1 MSNTILRQKVKIG
14 SKGQAVIP
22 VAMRKIMGI
31 SPGSEVVFEMDDQ
44 KKIRVERPMVED
56 PIAAFRGIAKKINFK
71 GKVDMN
77 KLYDEQMEERWS
89 KRASRR

>member
-1 MSNTILRQKVKIG
+1 MSHTILRQKVKIG

-44 KKIRVERPMVED
+44 KNIRVERPNVED
-56 PIAAFRGIAKKINFK
+56 PIAVFRSIAKKINFK

-77 KLYDEQMEERWS
+77 KLYEEHMEERWS
-89 KRASRR
+89 KKGKEK